1 MLALKTALVG
11 VFESLV
17 GTAEQNFD
25 ERLRALRARRLCL
38 VEVGIDADDVEALGE
53 WYTDAIEARRTLRSA
68 KVVRDLVYRLDAQAA
83 GARMDEL
90 DELYQRAGGEASLA
104 RLVAVTS

>member
-1 MLALKTALVG
+1 MLALKTALVA

-17 GTAEQNFD
+17 GTAEANFD
-25 ERLRALRARRLCL
+25 ERMCELRARRLCL

-68 KVVRDLVYRLDAQAA
+68 KVARDLVCRLDERAA
-83 GARMDEL
+83 SARMGEL
-90 DELYQRAGGEASLA
+90 DELYQRAGGEANLA
-104 RLVAVTS
+104 RLVGVTS